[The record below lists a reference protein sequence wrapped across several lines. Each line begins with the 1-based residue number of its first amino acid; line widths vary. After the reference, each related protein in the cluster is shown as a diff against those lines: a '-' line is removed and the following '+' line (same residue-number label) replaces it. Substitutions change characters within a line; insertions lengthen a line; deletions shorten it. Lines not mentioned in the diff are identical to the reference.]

1 MIPTHV
7 TSQKWGESRV
17 SDSMNLRPNAI
28 GIWHIV
34 FFVMAAAAPLAV
46 VVGVTP
52 YAFAFG
58 NGNGV
63 PLTFIIVGLLYV
75 LFSVGFTAMSSHVGR
90 AVSFY
95 PYIASG
101 LGKPLGV
108 GGALASIAS
117 YIAVNIMPTALFGIF
132 ANAGIMSWTN
142 VDVPWWICALVLQI
156 AVYFTGRRAIDL
168 SGRVLTILMVAEVAI
183 LLLLGI
189 AVLLAGGGPEGI
201 TLSPF
206 GLASITS
213 GNLGVALVFVVSSF
227 IGFEATAIFGEE
239 ARNPSRTI
247 PVATFLAVTLIAA
260 FYAFSTWI
268 ISLHYGPSKL
278 VEAANANFTGL
289 YQVAIEG
296 HLGALFGVILQVLML
311 TSLFACVLSFHN
323 TINRYLFVIA
333 REGLLPK
340 KLAETHAAH
349 QSPHVAGLVQLILLA
364 VVFVILGLAGL
375 DPTIV
380 VGWASGFTAIG
391 ILIIQ
396 ILVSVSVVAFFNR
409 DARGVSLWQRL
420 IAPAISVVAL
430 AICLYLLVANIQ
442 YVSGSESPVVK
453 SFPLIIGLL
462 IVAGIVLANWLKSA
476 RPQIYSNLGKILN

>member
-1 MIPTHV
+1 
-7 TSQKWGESRV
+7 
-17 SDSMNLRPNAI
+17 
-28 GIWHIV
+28 
-34 FFVMAAAAPLAV
+34 
-46 VVGVTP
+46 
-52 YAFAFG
+52 
-58 NGNGV
+58 
-63 PLTFIIVGLLYV
+63 
-75 LFSVGFTAMSSHVGR
+75 
-90 AVSFY
+90 
-95 PYIASG
+95 
-101 LGKPLGV
+101 
-108 GGALASIAS
+108 
-117 YIAVNIMPTALFGIF
+117 
-132 ANAGIMSWTN
+132 
-142 VDVPWWICALVLQI
+142 
-156 AVYFTGRRAIDL
+156 
-168 SGRVLTILMVAEVAI
+168 
-183 LLLLGI
+183 
-189 AVLLAGGGPEGI
+189 
-201 TLSPF
+201 
-206 GLASITS
+206 
-213 GNLGVALVFVVSSF
+213 
-227 IGFEATAIFGEE
+227 
-239 ARNPSRTI
+239 
-247 PVATFLAVTLIAA
+247 
-260 FYAFSTWI
+260 
-268 ISLHYGPSKL
+268 
-278 VEAANANFTGL
+278 
-289 YQVAIEG
+289 
-296 HLGALFGVILQVLML
+296 LGALFGVILQVLML

-409 DARGVSLWQRL
+409 DARGVSLCQRL